1 MTIIFLVLVAYS
13 VYAQS
18 PEWKGK
24 IEYENGVKVI
34 KNPKEPLYGGDVF
47 KLEEE
52 LTIGVAEG
60 DDEYSFIR
68 LWYLAV
74 DEDENIYAMDQGAT
88 QVKVYNTNGQFLRSI
103 GRKGQGPGELDNPN
117 MIFITNQDQLIVED
131 FIRNL
136 TYYSLAGDFIK
147 STFTSSIFPVA
158 IGVFPNGQII
168 AITNEQNPDKHG
180 KNVGLYNND
189 LGLIKMQAHFP
200 EPKPDPGIIRIFQ
213 PKISWVIT
221 SDGELVLSFKENYEI
236 HIFNEK
242 GALIK
247 KILKDYKPVK
257 VTQEDIDKGLGELA
271 VGKKIEAPKN
281 HPAIQSI
288 LADDQ
293 GRIIVKTYE
302 KVEEGLSSYEVINSE
317 GMYMGKISLGGNVQV
332 IKNNKLY
339 TVEEDEEGYQYI
351 KRYKVTWN
359 Y

>member
-1 MTIIFLVLVAYS
+1 MTILFLVLVAYS
-13 VYAQS
+13 AYAQS

-24 IEYENGVKVI
+24 IEYEDGVKII
-34 KNPKEPLYGGDVF
+34 KNPKVPLYGEDVLE
-47 KLEEE
+47 LEEE
-52 LTIGVAEG
+52 LTIGVSEG
-60 DDEYSFIR
+60 DEEYSFIR

-74 DEDENIYAMDQGAT
+74 DEDEYIYAMDQGAA
-88 QVKVYNTNGQFLRSI
+88 QVKVYNTDGHFLRSI
-103 GRKGQGPGELDNPN
+103 GRKGQGPGELDNSN
-117 MIFITNQDQLIVED
+117 MIFVTNQGQLVIED

-136 TYYSLAGDFIK
+136 TYYSLSGDFIK
-147 STFTSSIFPVA
+147 STPTSSIFPVA
-158 IGVFPNGQII
+158 IGVYPNGQII

-189 LGLIKMQAHFP
+189 LGLIKMQAHIP
-200 EPKPDPGIIRIFQ
+200 KPKPDPGIIRIFQ

-221 SDGELVLSFKENYEI
+221 SDGELVLSYKENYEI

-271 VGKKIEAPKN
+271 AGKKIEAPKN

-288 LADDQ
+288 LVDDQ
-293 GRIIVKTYE
+293 GRMIVKTHE
-302 KVEEGLSSYEVINSE
+302 KNGKADYYYDVFDSE
-317 GMYMGKISLGGNVQV
+317 GKFMGKVSLRGRVQV
-332 IKNNKLY
+332 IKTNKLY
-339 TVEEDEEGYQYI
+339 SIEEDDDGYQYI